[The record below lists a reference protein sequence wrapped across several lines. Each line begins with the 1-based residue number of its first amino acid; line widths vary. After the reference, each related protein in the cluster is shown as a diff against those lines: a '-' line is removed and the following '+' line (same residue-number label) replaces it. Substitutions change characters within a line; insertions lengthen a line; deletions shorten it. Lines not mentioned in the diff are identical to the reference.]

1 MFILVPAPL
10 QATNT
15 PEGHGEIEC
24 CSGTPSSVAVFIDN
38 PIVSQRFVLN
48 RLQQFTILNLCGEG
62 SDVLVRQ
69 AHHKSIALALNDS
82 ETRVRKKRYNKN
94 VMKKLQYCIYGACQS
109 QRS

>member
-1 MFILVPAPL
+1 MVPAPL

-15 PEGHGEIEC
+15 PEGYGEIEC

-69 AHHKSIALALNDS
+69 AHHKSIALDHEVDRFAITSWPCSDEKHLLHGS
-82 ETRVRKKRYNKN
+82 K
-94 VMKKLQYCIYGACQS
+94 
-109 QRS
+109 